1 MKDKY
6 QKVGLNYDLIS
17 NKFVDINEYE
27 EIVNTYLSDP
37 FFEEIKSYLEDED
50 YALAKDAVKGLFI
63 LAQELQLFP
72 LYIALLEIYEDI
84 DAEFYQDVM
93 KHYDE
98 MIVVYNRIKGVFNV

>member
-1 MKDKY
+1 MKEKY

-50 YALAKDAVKGLFI
+50 YAMAKDALKGLFI

-72 LYIALLEIYEDI
+72 LYIALLDIYEDI